1 MAERL
6 APLGYYKWHWQSW
19 RANRKVQRM
28 SYIERG
34 IYRELLDECW
44 AEGFIPDDIEKLA
57 DICGCPSEVM
67 ANAWQVLS
75 KCFANAG
82 NGFLYNERLEQERT
96 DMDRTRANRA
106 RAGAAG
112 GRAKATNGAGS
123 DGNSLANASKCQSNA
138 SNSHIEEKRRE
149 ENKPPNPQGG
159 DGGRKIR
166 EDKTP
171 YQEIVAA
178 YREALPHLPQ
188 PDDAANW
195 NKTRRGYV
203 KARWDES
210 AKRQSLDWWRRY
222 FNHVAKSAFLT
233 GKTPEQ
239 FEATFDWLM
248 KPTNMQKVIEGNYH
262 KVLNHG

>member
-1 MAERL
+1 MADRL

-57 DICGCPSEVM
+57 DICGCPTEVM

-123 DGNSLANASKCQSNA
+123 DGNSLANASKCQANA

-149 ENKPPNPQGG
+149 EKSKEKEKSNGSTFVPPLWLDIQLWDDFIDMRKKIKKPATERAKQLLVNELEKLLMQG
-159 DGGRKIR
+159 
-166 EDKTP
+166 
-171 YQEIVAA
+171 YSQQEIISNSIKNCWQDFYA
-178 YREALPHLPQ
+178 PK
-188 PDDAANW
+188 NSG
-195 NKTRRGYV
+195 NNRGFV
-203 KARWDES
+203 C
-210 AKRQSLDWWRRY
+210 
-222 FNHVAKSAFLT
+222 
-233 GKTPEQ
+233 
-239 FEATFDWLM
+239 
-248 KPTNMQKVIEGNYH
+248 
-262 KVLNHG
+262 